1 MRGGQH
7 AYGEYLRLKKEIGD
21 PPISSLM
28 MLVIRKADTVNT
40 AKIRAMWP
48 ELYEEFLERYNA
60 PGGVL
65 PGESWPNVP

>member
-7 AYGEYLRLKKEIGD
+7 AYEEYLRLREVVGD

-40 AKIRAMWP
+40 AKIKAMWP
-48 ELYEEFLERYNA
+48 ELYEEFVQRYNA
-60 PGGVL
+60 PGGLL
-65 PGESWPNVP
+65 PGESGRQ